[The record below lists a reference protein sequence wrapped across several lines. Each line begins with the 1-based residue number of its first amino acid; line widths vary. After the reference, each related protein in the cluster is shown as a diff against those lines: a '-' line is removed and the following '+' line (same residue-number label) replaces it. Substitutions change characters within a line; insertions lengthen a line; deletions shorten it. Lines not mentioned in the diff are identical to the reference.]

1 MPIYEF
7 ICEKC
12 KTIFETLVLS
22 SQQKKNVTCP
32 QCKTDQV
39 KKMPSG
45 FSCGGGGNT
54 SSAGFGS
61 SCGSGST
68 RRFG

>member
-12 KTIFETLVLS
+12 KNIFETLVLS
-22 SQQKKNVTCP
+22 SQQQKDVTCP

-45 FSCGGGGNT
+45 FSCSCGSDN
-54 SSAGFGS
+54 FGSGLSS
-61 SCGSGST
+61 SCGGSPT

>member
-22 SQQKKNVTCP
+22 SKQTKDIRCP
-32 QCKTDQV
+32 NCNTDQV
-39 KKMPSG
+39 VKKPSG
-45 FSCGGGGNT
+45 FSCSCGGVNFN
-54 SSAGFGS
+54 SNFGS
-61 SCGSGST
+61 SCGSGPT

>member
-22 SQQKKNVTCP
+22 SQQKKDVTCP

-45 FSCGGGGNT
+45 FSCNCGSDGLK
-54 SSAGFGS
+54 AGFSS
-61 SCGSGST
+61 SCGSSPT